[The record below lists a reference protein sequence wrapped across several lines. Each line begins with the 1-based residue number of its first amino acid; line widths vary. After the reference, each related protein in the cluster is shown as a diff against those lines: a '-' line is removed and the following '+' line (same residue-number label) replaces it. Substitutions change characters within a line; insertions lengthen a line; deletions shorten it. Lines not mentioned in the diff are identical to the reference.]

1 MSRRPPSFPGNSGSR
16 DGLPPGSPA
25 PRTGIVRRAFGHV
38 GRWRSAHQA
47 PRAAEPP
54 SANRSAAAF
63 ALALVVL
70 IALGT
75 VLLTLPVASRGD
87 LATSPV
93 DALFTA
99 VSASAVTGLVV
110 VDTADHWSFFGQ
122 VVVLALTQLG
132 GLGFA
137 VGASMLLQVM
147 RRGQGASLSDQLLMR
162 DGAPAFAPADAVRL
176 VGRIT
181 RFTLGVEAIGTVLLS
196 IRFAFDMPLPA
207 ALWQGLFTAV
217 TAFCNAGFDLAGGF
231 RSLTGWRDSIWVNL
245 VVAGLVQCGALGFI
259 VFDDVRRCRAWRRL
273 PLDTKLVVL
282 GNAAMLAGAAAW
294 FLAAEWGGALAG
306 FPVADKVLAAL
317 FQSVSARSG
326 GFATVDWAAVA
337 PVTQFV
343 WLLVMLVGGASGST
357 AGGVKLTT
365 AAVLVVAVLAAF
377 RGRVEP
383 QLFGRRLSLA
393 LVMRALAVVA
403 AFVVLHFVASIALAL
418 AENELGGRSLPFGP
432 IMFETMSA
440 LATVGLSAGLTPTLT
455 DAGKIILCFAMFA
468 GRLGPLALAY
478 ALQRRQ
484 HAVRYRFPEEPVR
497 IG

>member
-1 MSRRPPSFPGNSGSR
+1 MNRRRPPARREPGPAADGGPRPPSGI
-16 DGLPPGSPA
+16 A
-25 PRTGIVRRAFGHV
+25 RRLQRHI
-38 GRWRSAHQA
+38 GRRRSSHPA

-63 ALALVVL
+63 ALALAVL
-70 IALGT
+70 VALGA
-75 VLLTLPVASRGD
+75 VLLMLPVASRGD
-87 LATSPV
+87 RATSPV

-110 VDTADHWSFFGQ
+110 VDTADHWSRFGQ
-122 VVVLALTQLG
+122 VVVLALVQLG

-147 RRGQGASLSDQLLMR
+147 RRGHGASLSDQLLMR
-162 DGAPAFAPADAVRL
+162 DGAAAFAPADAVRL

-181 RFTLGVEAIGTVLLS
+181 RFTLGVEAIGAILLS
-196 IRFAFDMPLPA
+196 IRFAFDMPVPVA
-207 ALWQGLFTAV
+207 IWHGLFTAV
-217 TAFCNAGFDLAGGF
+217 TAFSNAGFDLEGGF
-231 RSLTGWRDSIWVNL
+231 RSLAGWRDSIWVNL
-245 VVAGLVQCGALGFI
+245 VVAALVQCGALGFI
-259 VFDDVRRCRAWRRL
+259 VFDDVRRCRAWRKL
-273 PLDTKLVVL
+273 PLDTKLVLL
-282 GNAAMLAGAAAW
+282 GNAALLVGAAAW
-294 FLAAEWGGALAG
+294 FLAAEWGGALVA
-306 FPVADKVLAAL
+306 FPVADKALAAM
-317 FQSVSARSG
+317 FQSVAARSG

-357 AGGVKLTT
+357 AGGVRLTT

-377 RGRVEP
+377 RGRIEP
-383 QLFGRRLSLA
+383 HVFGRRLSLA
-393 LVMRALAVVA
+393 LVMRAMAVVA
-403 AFVVLHFVASIALAL
+403 AFILFHFVASIALAL
-418 AENELGGRSLPFGP
+418 TENEFGGRDLPFGS
-432 IMFETMSA
+432 IMFEAMSA

-455 DAGKIILCFAMFA
+455 DAGKLILCLAMFV
-468 GRLGPLALAY
+468 GRLGPLTLAY